1 MTTPNTT
8 RLLRWTP
15 FAGSVLRWLS
25 FSLPPLAFG
34 LCLTASAQQVAPLQ
48 FSETPAA
55 SSFFTASVT
64 NAFDGIGSALA
75 DDWTLEAEAGDRL
88 TVRIEAAIGN
98 SSPRLRVL
106 NPSGQ
111 TIVSVDGSTSG
122 IAESYNTFLAGPGT
136 YRVRVYSDQQV
147 SNYRLRVDLSRGP
160 TLEIEPNNSTNQAN
174 FPNPEVVAGSYRYR
188 VAAALPADDSA
199 GDFYN
204 LGVLD
209 AGNAIAADIYTGPTS
224 TLQPG
229 NAVFALFQDGQS
241 IPILTTTQ
249 PFSFV
254 VPSVLAVT
262 LPPEGATSTN
272 IINSFD
278 VTFSEPMAPASVNNL
293 ANYSLRNAGPD
304 TVFNTADDQVYPLL
318 SPAYVTGTAA
328 TFALADG
335 PLQPGN

>member
-1 MTTPNTT
+1 MTTPNST

-15 FAGSVLRWLS
+15 FAGSALRCLS
-25 FSLPPLAFG
+25 FSLLPLAFG
-34 LCLTASAQQVAPLQ
+34 LGLTASAQQVAPLQ
-48 FSETPAA
+48 FSEIPAA

-75 DDWTLEAEAGDRL
+75 DDWTLEAETGDRL

-122 IAESYNTFLAGPGT
+122 IAESYNTLLSSPGT

-147 SNYRLRVDLSRGP
+147 SDYRLRVDLSRGP

-199 GDFYN
+199 G
-204 LGVLD
+204 
-209 AGNAIAADIYTGPTS
+209 AA
-224 TLQPG
+224 
-229 NAVFALFQDGQS
+229 
-241 IPILTTTQ
+241 
-249 PFSFV
+249 
-254 VPSVLAVT
+254 
-262 LPPEGATSTN
+262 ATDT
-272 IINSFD
+272 
-278 VTFSEPMAPASVNNL
+278 APASSSRSAVRASSARSPATRNTTRSPSF
-293 ANYSLRNAGPD
+293 SLRASRTALG
-304 TVFNTADDQVYPLL
+304 TVSWPLL
-318 SPAYVTGTAA
+318 VMCDTTSTVVPYFSLTVRIPCG
-328 TFALADG
+328 
-335 PLQPGN
+335 